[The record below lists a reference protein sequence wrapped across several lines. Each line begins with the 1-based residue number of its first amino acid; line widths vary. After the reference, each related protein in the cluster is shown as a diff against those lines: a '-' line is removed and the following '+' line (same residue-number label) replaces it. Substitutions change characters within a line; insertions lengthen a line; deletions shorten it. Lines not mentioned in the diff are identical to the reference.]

1 MWKLNQ
7 FIPDD
12 DGEREESLLEEE
24 SDGIC
29 SLSPTQRMYAFAASL
44 AAGLILMFLTTL
56 HNTNMVQP
64 IANLILNFLFPAK
77 ASKRDKLSASA
88 DHLAFVMLPLHLSH
102 LSLIVFAKPIKF
114 ALLFTFGNVL
124 AVGSTAFLIG
134 PGRQLGMMFDPIRI
148 YATVIYIGCVVLA
161 LIFALLVS
169 QQFQFISEWVN
180 LKSFLPLFVPSDE
193 LSFLVLSFL
202 CCLSEELLSLFH
214 KFTKIS
220 VKIHSKILTVFA
232 IIFEI
237 CALIWYG
244 LSYIPFARRMVS
256 SLMIRLFDTEL

>member
-1 MWKLNQ
+1 MWKLNH
-7 FIPDD
+7 FLSGDD
-12 DGEREESLLEEE
+12 EEREESFLEEE
-24 SDGIC
+24 SDGLC

-44 AAGLILMFLTTL
+44 AAGLILMF
-56 HNTNMVQP
+56 
-64 IANLILNFLFPAK
+64 
-77 ASKRDKLSASA
+77 
-88 DHLAFVMLPLHLSH
+88 

-134 PGRQLGMMFDPIRI
+134 PGRQLGMMFDPVRI

-161 LIFALLVS
+161 LIFALL
-169 QQFQFISEWVN
+169 
-180 LKSFLPLFVPSDE
+180 
-193 LSFLVLSFL
+193 
-202 CCLSEELLSLFH
+202 
-214 KFTKIS
+214 
-220 VKIHSKILTVFA
+220 IHSKILTVFA

-256 SLMIRLFDTEL
+256 SLMIRLCDTEL